1 MGMEAKNER
10 KFVPVLC
17 EKLSIFAICHEMLVL
32 FNVVIALVK
41 TENISII
48 YLGRMRKIP
57 FDFVSFEYLT
67 INCIARIH
75 VENH

>member
-1 MGMEAKNER
+1 MSGNSCRFCVKNYQFLQSAMR
-10 KFVPVLC
+10 CWCF
-17 EKLSIFAICHEMLVL
+17 